1 MASNDKAVWTVED
14 VAAFLD
20 VTPETVRD
28 QARRGLLP
36 ARKVGKEWRFSR
48 SAVMAWLEGLD
59 PEDRVSSEDW
69 AAIRQGLEDVRQG
82 RVQTLAVYEKER
94 GV

>member
-1 MASNDKAVWTVED
+1 MALNDKAVWTVED

-48 SAVMAWLEGLD
+48 SAVIAWLEGLD
-59 PEDRVSSEDW
+59 PEDRVSPEDW
-69 AAIRQGLEDVRQG
+69 AAIRQGLEDVRHG
-82 RVQTLAVYEKER
+82 RVKTLAAYENER
-94 GV
+94 GL